1 MLPNILPI
9 EDTEVSQAL
18 EKSFAKQGVQLLTN
32 HKTTKTEAIGEGVRI
47 AVADPKGAE
56 KTLEAEMALV
66 AIGVSPVLPGGSLKI
81 GLDEKGFIKVNDRYE
96 TTVAGIFAAGD
107 IIGPPW
113 LAHVAS
119 FEAIETVEGLF
130 VPGHKPRKVT
140 VFPGCTY
147 CHSQV
152 ASVGLTER
160 AAKEKGLNYRIG
172 KDAVHSQWQGPR
184 NRRKRGLR
192 QGDRRRAA
200 W

>member
-96 TTVAGIFAAGD
+96 T
-107 IIGPPW
+107 W
-113 LAHVAS
+113 LAFLPPVILS
-119 FEAIETVEGLF
+119 DPRGSRTLRVSRRLRPSKDCLF
-130 VPGHKPRKVT
+130 PATSR
-140 VFPGCTY
+140 
-147 CHSQV
+147 
-152 ASVGLTER
+152 ER
-160 AAKEKGLNYRIG
+160 
-172 KDAVHSQWQGPR
+172 
-184 NRRKRGLR
+184 
-192 QGDRRRAA
+192 
-200 W
+200 